1 MLNVHSV
8 IECQSLIRQCLAL
21 RPEERPSLEQILLH
35 PWMTESL
42 EDIGDLQDDSN
53 IAPSL

>member
-1 MLNVHSV
+1 MLFFFSV
-8 IECQSLIRQCLAL
+8 IECQSLIRWCLAYI
-21 RPEERPSLEQILLH
+21 PEERPSLEQILLH
-35 PWMTESL
+35 PWMTENS